1 MSDSLN
7 AATDVYA
14 WRFLCAFSRP
24 DRAASVVGNACSVED
39 DPPAV
44 IVNSSL
50 GGAGVVAGGA
60 VVEHW

>member
-1 MSDSLN
+1 MLS
-7 AATDVYA
+7 YA
-14 WRFLCAFSRP
+14 WRFVCAFSGLN
-24 DRAASVVGNACSVED
+24 RAASVVGNACSVEQ

>member
-1 MSDSLN
+1 MSDL
-7 AATDVYA
+7 TQRCDRCYA
-14 WRFLCAFSRP
+14 RRFLCAFSRP
-24 DRAASVVGNACSVED
+24 DRAASLVGNACSVED